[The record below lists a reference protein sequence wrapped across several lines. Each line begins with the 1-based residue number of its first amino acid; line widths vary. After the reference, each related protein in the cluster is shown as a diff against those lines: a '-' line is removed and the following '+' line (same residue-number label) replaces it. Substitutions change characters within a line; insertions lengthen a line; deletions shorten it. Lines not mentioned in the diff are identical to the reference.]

1 MPYSLLPT
9 LFLQIFVIG
18 YSPGPANIY
27 SLAMSLRHSRKDALR
42 MWCGLLCGFLIA
54 MSAMA
59 IITHFIGV
67 AFSEYV
73 IYLKYIGASY
83 ILYLAY
89 KIWNSK
95 GLAKESDAD
104 CSFLSGL
111 LVQLTNAKMLLFD
124 ITAFS
129 TFVLPYS
136 NKLADLFEV
145 GFWLTLAGPGG
156 NIVWILAGSYLRRF
170 FENYKKQIDIVSAL
184 ALVGCALYIIFA

>member
-1 MPYSLLPT
+1 
-9 LFLQIFVIG
+9 
-18 YSPGPANIY
+18 
-27 SLAMSLRHSRKDALR
+27 
-42 MWCGLLCGFLIA
+42 

-104 CSFLSGL
+104 CLFLSGM

-124 ITAFS
+124 VTAFS

-145 GFWLTLAGPGG
+145 GCWLTLAGPGG

-170 FENYKKQIDIVSAL
+170 FENYKKQIDIASAL
-184 ALVGCALYIIFA
+184 ALVGCALYIIFS